1 MWTLTPTHPDHPDT
15 PPSPNPHPA
24 LTQPSPNTH
33 PALTQPSPNPHPAL
47 TQPSPSP
54 HPTLTPPPNPQP
66 PNPHPL
72 TPTPSPPPPPE
83 WTRRI
88 SCWVEESPLRA
99 KLEECTVALSL
110 QLASR
115 FETLLGPQAVPVAT
129 PNLLANASPETGC
142 EWVATLTFPQFPS
155 FDAFKFSSPVLPHLI
170 PWSVRKWQ
178 EIGTPS
184 RLGEPQASAQQGG
197 QVDSVVYAGIAAGG
211 VAVGMLIMLG
221 VTKIQRRSAPRL
233 QLRLCNQKRNAFA
246 DAHDPEAARGIGHR
260 HGRASAE
267 TESATHVT
275 L

>member
-1 MWTLTPTHPDHPDT
+1 M
-15 PPSPNPHPA
+15 
-24 LTQPSPNTH
+24 
-33 PALTQPSPNPHPAL
+33 
-47 TQPSPSP
+47 
-54 HPTLTPPPNPQP
+54 
-66 PNPHPL
+66 
-72 TPTPSPPPPPE
+72 
-83 WTRRI
+83 
-88 SCWVEESPLRA
+88 
-99 KLEECTVALSL
+99 ALSL

-246 DAHDPEAARGIGHR
+246 DAHDPEAARAMGHR